1 MVRESRKHRSL
12 ALRAAREASR
22 VLPFFEQDRP
32 KDERPRLAIEALRL
46 WAQGKV
52 ELGMAPV
59 RQLAQGAHAA
69 ARAAKTDV
77 AKFAARAAGQAIAVW
92 HVPNHVLGVKYYVK
106 KVSVANKKSGL
117 KTRN

>member
-1 MVRESRKHRSL
+1 MVRESREHRAL
-12 ALRAAREASR
+12 ALKAAREASR
-22 VLPFFEQDRP
+22 VLLFFERTYP

-59 RQLAQGAHAA
+59 RQLALDAHAA
-69 ARAAKTDV
+69 ARSAKTDV

-92 HVPNHVLGVKYYVK
+92 HVPNHALGVRYYVGK
-106 KVSVANKKSGL
+106 IKAANKK
-117 KTRN
+117 RV